1 MATSSKNLYAQQ
13 INDELYAVRRFIHV
27 EDQPGYQMLQYSYR
41 LTGLWMYLAIQG
53 KSDQFLA
60 EAVAT

>member
-1 MATSSKNLYAQQ
+1 MNYMQ
-13 INDELYAVRRFIHV
+13 Y
-27 EDQPGYQMLQYSYR
+27 EDSFTWKTNPGYQMLQYSYR
-41 LTGLWMYLAIQG
+41 LTGLWMYLAIQS